1 MKKKIILLFFII
13 VAVWTLS
20 SNVLA
25 DEGENANFSNAN
37 FNAIYTNNS
46 VQFYS
51 LEVSN
56 ITLPT
61 KSNGKPVE
69 MNIRYTIG
77 NTQPE
82 FSNKYGE
89 SYSGTYNE
97 ETKKLVF
104 PRLETALQ
112 LKGDVYFWIFQLDEV
127 KPGETQTGK
136 LVYNAKVTR
145 PTDKKYSELFGNALI
160 GSTLTT
166 ISINTPMENYLTRK
180 AQFKIGE
187 ITDNSILSAIK
198 NNDINN
204 GYDKLLKYVENSKT
218 IYNNVLEG
226 KPSFVA
232 NLHDDLLGKVKSN
245 TYYYIYTKFDDENG
259 KYYPVEGVT
268 VGLGLAPTT
277 QSCEIVFYGNSKF
290 SWDNFKPDE
299 KPNDPSEKP
308 DKNDDDTN
316 KPNEDN
322 KNEDANKP
330 EDKNLTNNG
339 DSTTAK
345 KPLPATGEINTVVV
359 IISIVLIAS
368 AILYYLNKRYNFI
381 K

>member
-277 QSCEIVFYGNSKF
+277 QSCEIAFYGNSKF
-290 SWDNFKPDE
+290 SWDNFKPEE

-308 DKNDDDTN
+308 DKDDD

-330 EDKNLTNNG
+330 GDKNLTNNG